1 MCKMTQMIKLT
12 KQTHL
17 TDRWIGKRIVATFL
31 IGLILATVAVSQTLQ
46 GSIPPPES
54 ELGFKIGTDRKL
66 ANWVTFVDYFKKL
79 DKFSDRML
87 VEEIGKTT
95 LGRPFIV
102 ATISSPE
109 NLKRLDEL
117 RDIQRQLADPR
128 LFDARTQ
135 DSLIRR
141 GKNIVVVTCSIHS
154 TEVGGTFSAT
164 EVAYRLTSSNSKE
177 ILQILDEVVLLLVP
191 SLNPDGTDIVADW
204 YRKTLNTPSE
214 GTSPPELYHHYTGHD
229 NNRDWYA
236 FTQIET
242 QLLVDKVLNVWHP
255 QVLHDVHQM
264 GGIGAR
270 FFVPPYIDPW
280 EPNVDPA
287 IIAGV
292 NALGSAIAWEMTTN
306 GLLGVV
312 TNAIFDAWTPARAYA
327 HYHGGLRILS
337 ETASARLATPV
348 DVPAARL
355 AQGINYH
362 AGIASSNFPKPWP
375 GGRWGIRDIINYQSY
390 GIRAL
395 LDHAA
400 RNREHYLRSFV
411 DVGKRAI
418 EGKDAPFAFILPEPE
433 MPASLREATRLLSEG
448 IRSARGSDA
457 QRHAAEERL
466 KGSIANEP
474 SSAEEVRYYLKTEG
488 LDRLVAILKRG
499 GVEVMRASSDLT
511 IDGKR
516 YPASSRIVLMRQP
529 YSAFAKALLERQ
541 RYPDLREYPGGPPR
555 RPYDVTA
562 HTLPLLMNV
571 DVVAVNSPFEAP
583 IKAEPMEV
591 VIQGRVRSETSVRAG
606 LYKSYAPSMDEG
618 WTRWMLDQYRFP
630 YKSVVDAEV
639 RSGKLRERFDAI
651 ILPDQSVA
659 AITNGLRAGS
669 EAGTSA
675 EDQLGRYPAEYAS
688 GLGDPGIKALVEFV
702 NEGGT
707 LITFNNASNFPIE
720 KMNAPVRNLLKSVSA
735 REFYC
740 PGSILRIELDED
752 SPISFPVGKDSV
764 AWFEASPAFEAT
776 DTERVRVIARYPETV
791 TPLLSGWIL
800 GDQLL
805 RGKAAL
811 VEVKMGKG
819 RIVMFGFR
827 PQYRG
832 QSLATFPLVF
842 NAILSSV
849 N

>member
-1 MCKMTQMIKLT
+1 MSEITQM
-12 KQTHL
+12 KQKTEIMQMPRMQHESL
-17 TDRWIGKRIVATFL
+17 GAPVSDQRSQVLVVI
-31 IGLILATVAVSQTLQ
+31 LILLTLPAVALSQALQ

-54 ELGFKIGTDRKL
+54 GLGFKIGTDRKL
-66 ANWVTFVDYFKKL
+66 ANWVTFVDYFKNL
-79 DKFSDRML
+79 DKFSDRMQ

-128 LFDARTQ
+128 LFDARTA

-141 GKNIVVVTCSIHS
+141 GKSIVVVTCSIHS

-164 EVAYRLTSSNSKE
+164 EVAYRLASSNAKE
-177 ILQILDEVVLLLVP
+177 ILQILDEVVLILVP

-255 QVLHDVHQM
+255 QILHDVHQM

-280 EPNVDPA
+280 EPNIDPA
-287 IIAGV
+287 IISGV
-292 NALGSAIAWEMTTN
+292 NALGNSVAWEMTTN
-306 GLLGVV
+306 GFAGIV

-327 HYHGGLRILS
+327 HYHAGLRILS

-348 DVPAARL
+348 DVPAGRL

-362 AGIASSNFPKPWP
+362 AGVASSNFPKPWP
-375 GGRWGIRDIINYQSY
+375 GGRWGIRDIINYQSS
-390 GIRAL
+390 GITAIL
-395 LDHAA
+395 SHAA
-400 RNREHYLRSFV
+400 RNREHYLRTFV
-411 DVGKRAI
+411 EIGRRAI
-418 EGKDAPFAFILPEPE
+418 EGKGVPFAFILPEPE
-433 MPASLREATRLLSEG
+433 MPSSLREATRLLSEG
-448 IRSARGSDA
+448 IRGARGTEA
-457 QRHAAEERL
+457 QRHATEEKL
-466 KGSIANEP
+466 KDSIVNEP

-499 GVEVMRASSDLT
+499 GVEVMRASNEFT
-511 IDGKR
+511 VDGKR

-529 YSAFAKALLERQ
+529 YAAFAKALLEWQ

-571 DVVAVNSPFEAP
+571 DVITVAAPFEAE
-583 IKAEPMEV
+583 IKAEPMQV

-630 YKSVVDAEV
+630 YQ
-639 RSGKLRERFDAI
+639 I
-651 ILPDQSVA
+651 
-659 AITNGLRAGS
+659 AG
-669 EAGTSA
+669 
-675 EDQLGRYPAEYAS
+675 
-688 GLGDPGIKALVEFV
+688 
-702 NEGGT
+702 
-707 LITFNNASNFPIE
+707 
-720 KMNAPVRNLLKSVSA
+720 
-735 REFYC
+735 
-740 PGSILRIELDED
+740 
-752 SPISFPVGKDSV
+752 
-764 AWFEASPAFEAT
+764 
-776 DTERVRVIARYPETV
+776 
-791 TPLLSGWIL
+791 
-800 GDQLL
+800 
-805 RGKAAL
+805 
-811 VEVKMGKG
+811 
-819 RIVMFGFR
+819 
-827 PQYRG
+827 
-832 QSLATFPLVF
+832 
-842 NAILSSV
+842 
-849 N
+849 

>member
-1 MCKMTQMIKLT
+1 MTQMIKLT
-12 KQTHL
+12 KQFHL
-17 TDRWIGKRIVATFL
+17 TRAGIRKQIVATIL
-31 IGLILATVAVSQTLQ
+31 LCLILPAVAISQTLQ

-66 ANWVTFVDYFKKL
+66 ANWVSFVDYFKRL
-79 DKFSDRML
+79 DKFSDRMV

-117 RDIQRQLADPR
+117 RDIQRQLSDPR
-128 LFDARTQ
+128 LADARTQ

-154 TEVGGTFSAT
+154 TEVGGTFSCT
-164 EVAYRLTSSNSKE
+164 EVAYRLASSNSKE

-242 QLLVDKVLNVWHP
+242 QLVVDKVLNVWHP

-270 FFVPPYIDPW
+270 FFVPPYVDPW

-287 IIAGV
+287 IISGV
-292 NALGSAIAWEMTTN
+292 NALGTSIAWEMTTN
-306 GLLGVV
+306 GFLGVV
-312 TNAIFDAWTPARAYA
+312 TNAIFDAWTPARAYT

-348 DVPAARL
+348 EVPAGRL

-390 GIRAL
+390 GITAL

-400 RNREHYLRSFV
+400 RNRERYLRSFV
-411 DVGKRAI
+411 DVGRRAI
-418 EGKDAPFAFILPEPE
+418 EGKGAPFAFILPEPE

-448 IRSARGSDA
+448 IRTARGSDA
-457 QRHAAEERL
+457 QRHATEERL
-466 KGSIANEP
+466 KGSIVNEP
-474 SSAEEVRYYLKTEG
+474 SSAEEVKYYLKTEG

-499 GVEVMRASSDLT
+499 GVEVMRASSDFT
-511 IDGKR
+511 VDGKR
-516 YPASSRIVLMRQP
+516 YPSSSRIVLMRQP
-529 YSAFAKALLERQ
+529 YASFAKALLERQ

-571 DVVAVNSPFEAP
+571 DVVAVNAPFEAP

-639 RSGKLRERFDAI
+639 RSGKLREKFDAI
-651 ILPDQSVA
+651 ILPDQSSA

-669 EAGTSA
+669 EAGNSE
-675 EDQLGRYPAEYAS
+675 EDQLGRYPAEYAG
-688 GLGDPGIKALVEFV
+688 GLGDAGIKALVEFV

-720 KMNAPVRNLLKSVSA
+720 KMNAPVRNLLKGVSP

-776 DTERVRVIARYPETV
+776 DAERVRVIARYPEAE

-800 GDQLL
+800 GEQLL
-805 RGKAAL
+805 KGKAAL

-842 NAILSSV
+842 NALLSSA